1 MSGSVHLSFYEF
13 GDFAF
18 GMLIFRVLGC
28 YYVALYLTFV
38 LVWIY
43 YCLYL
48 FRTRARF
55 FLFSFSYGFTPR
67 YVEGEITR
75 KPCESR
81 LLDWFGTLF
90 GALCFGLHWS
100 SSPDDDDGTD
110 DTNTTN
116 DI

>member
-1 MSGSVHLSFYEF
+1 
-13 GDFAF
+13 
-18 GMLIFRVLGC
+18 MLIFRLLGC

-48 FRTRARF
+48 FRTSAHSTLP
-55 FLFSFSYGFTPR
+55 FLLLLYGFTPR

-110 DTNTTN
+110 GTNTTN

>member
-1 MSGSVHLSFYEF
+1 
-13 GDFAF
+13 
-18 GMLIFRVLGC
+18 MLIFRVLGC

-48 FRTRARF
+48 FRTRTRAPLP
-55 FLFSFSYGFTPR
+55 FLLLLYGFTPR

-100 SSPDDDDGTD
+100 SSPDDDDDG
-110 DTNTTN
+110 
-116 DI
+116 

>member
-48 FRTRARF
+48 FRTRAHSSLP
-55 FLFSFSYGFTPR
+55 FLLLLYGFTPR

-75 KPCESR
+75 KPCESVVG
-81 LLDWFGTLF
+81 LVWYTLRRSV
-90 GALCFGLHWS
+90 FGLHWS
-100 SSPDDDDGTD
+100 SSPDDDGTD
-110 DTNTTN
+110 GTNTTN